1 MICVMNNAYSI
12 LIAERN
18 RHVRDFLKREMSA
31 AGYQLQLAKDGRE
44 VLRWIRSGE
53 IFDLIILDP
62 DLPDA
67 GEIKILKTLQDQMP
81 ALPVVIHTFLS
92 DYTQL
97 PADIRPLALVIKNG
111 DSIDNLKKMVA
122 QLLAASHQ
130 KRSEN
135 LISRSPKVNEHGNE
149 P

>member
-1 MICVMNNAYSI
+1 VMTRVMNNAYSI
-12 LIAERN
+12 LIADRN
-18 RHVRDFLKREMSA
+18 RHVRDFLKREMTA
-31 AGYQLQLAKDGRE
+31 AGYRLQLAKDGRE
-44 VLRWIRSGE
+44 ILRWIRSGE
-53 IFDLIILDP
+53 PFDLIILDP

-97 PADIRPLALVIKNG
+97 PADMRSSTLVVKNG

-122 QLLAASHQ
+122 QILEASHS
-130 KRSEN
+130 KRPRHF
-135 LISRSPKVNEHGNE
+135 ISHKIHGNI
-149 P
+149 

>member
-1 MICVMNNAYSI
+1 MTCVMNNAYSI
-12 LIAERN
+12 LIADRN
-18 RHVRDFLKREMSA
+18 RHVRDFLKREMTA
-31 AGYQLQLAKDGRE
+31 AGYRLQLAKDGRE

-53 IFDLIILDP
+53 PFDLIILDP

-97 PADIRPLALVIKNG
+97 PADMRSLTLVVKNG

-122 QLLAASHQ
+122 QILEASHS
-130 KRSEN
+130 KRPRHFIPRKIN
-135 LISRSPKVNEHGNE
+135 GNI
-149 P
+149 

>member
-1 MICVMNNAYSI
+1 MSYVMNNSYSI
-12 LIAERN
+12 LIADRN

-31 AGYQLQLAKDGRE
+31 AGYHLQLAKDGRE
-44 VLRWIRSGE
+44 VLKWIQNGE
-53 IFDLIILDP
+53 LFDLIILDP

-97 PADIRPLALVIKNG
+97 PAVKRPLAMVVKNG
-111 DSIDNLKKMVA
+111 DSIDNLKKVVA
-122 QLLAASHQ
+122 QILEASNP
-130 KRSEN
+130 KRSKN
-135 LISRSPKVNEHGNE
+135 
-149 P
+149 